1 MDQKESSPEPVLF
14 IRKLQQNYINYYKLQ
29 VATGRPVEGVTV
41 YHPKEKPILVKQLPP
56 GIRAQLQE
64 YKDNYPE
71 QEIRLVKF
79 MRSVNGKPELLI
91 EDESDLPSESQI
103 LSISQTITVN
113 TDELIRV
120 ITDLLIAR
128 RT

>member
-29 VATGRPVEGVTV
+29 VATGQPVEGVTV

-64 YKDNYPE
+64 YKDTHPE
-71 QEIRLVKF
+71 QKITLVKY
-79 MRSVNGKPELLI
+79 MRTVNGKPELLI

-128 RT
+128 RI

>member
-29 VATGRPVEGVTV
+29 AATGQPVEGVTV

>member
-1 MDQKESSPEPVLF
+1 MDQKKSSHDSTLF
-14 IRKLQQNYINYYKLQ
+14 IRKLQQNYINFYKLQ
-29 VATGRPVEGVTV
+29 AAIGHPVEGVTV
-41 YHPKEKPILVKQLPP
+41 YNPKEKPILVKQLPP

-64 YKDNYPE
+64 YKKSHPK
-71 QEIRLVKF
+71 QEITLVKF
-79 MRSVNGKPELLI
+79 MRTVNGKPELLI

-113 TDELIRV
+113 TDELIKV
-120 ITDLLIAR
+120 VTDLLIAR

>member
-1 MDQKESSPEPVLF
+1 MDQKESSPEPILF

-29 VATGRPVEGVTV
+29 AATGQPVEGVTV
-41 YHPKEKPILVKQLPP
+41 YRPKEKPILVKQLPP

-64 YKDNYPE
+64 YKDSHPE
-71 QEIRLVKF
+71 QEITLVKF
-79 MRSVNGKPELLI
+79 MRTVNGKPELLI

-128 RT
+128 RI

>member
-1 MDQKESSPEPVLF
+1 MDQNESSPEPILF

-29 VATGRPVEGVTV
+29 AATGQPVEGVTV